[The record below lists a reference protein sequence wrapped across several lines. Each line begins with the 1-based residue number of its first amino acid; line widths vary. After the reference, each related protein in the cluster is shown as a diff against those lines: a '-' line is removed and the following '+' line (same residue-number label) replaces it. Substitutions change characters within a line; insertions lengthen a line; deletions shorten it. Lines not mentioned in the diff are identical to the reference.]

1 MSKALTRVDPWRGL
15 TRWTT
20 ARIAMGC
27 AGVSTPTSPLLAF
40 NSDHALARD
49 AIYAPLNVAR
59 LKGQFQD
66 AGFETIA
73 VTSRVKSRAEY
84 LRRPDLGRSLAPDS
98 AEVLARKQ
106 SPSQVLTVVVADG
119 LSALA
124 PMTHALPLLELL
136 RGGLADW
143 VLDTIVLATE
153 ARVALGDE
161 IGQIRGAEAVLV
173 LIGERPGL
181 KSPDS
186 LGAYLTYRP
195 RVGRMDS
202 ERNCV
207 SNIRPEGLSYE
218 QAAFRLVHLLDRA
231 RILGATGVTLKDNS
245 DHLPD
250 APAKRTL
257 AGPIQG
263 DSD

>member
-1 MSKALTRVDPWRGL
+1 MNKDLTTVDPWRGL
-15 TRWTT
+15 TQWTA
-20 ARIAMGC
+20 ARIAMGR

-49 AIYAPLNVAR
+49 AIYTPMNVTG
-59 LKGQFQD
+59 LEQLFQH
-66 AGFETIA
+66 AGFETLTA
-73 VTSRVKSRAEY
+73 TSRVRGRTEY
-84 LRRPDLGRSLAPDS
+84 LRRPDLGRLLDPNS
-98 AEVLARKQ
+98 AEMLRRKQ
-106 SPSQVLTVVVADG
+106 PSSQVLTVVVADG

-124 PMTHALPLLELL
+124 PMTHALPLLDSL
-136 RGGLADW
+136 RGSLIDW
-143 VLDTIVLATE
+143 VLDPIVIATE

-186 LGAYLTYRP
+186 LGAYLTYSP
-195 RVGRMDS
+195 RIGRMDS

-207 SNIRPEGLSYE
+207 SNIRPEGLSYT

-231 RILGATGVTLKDNS
+231 RILGTTGVALKDNS
-245 DHLPD
+245 DHTPD
-250 APAKRTL
+250 ASLKGIL
-257 AGPIQG
+257 AEPI
-263 DSD
+263 